1 MRFRLKLVVFLFLG
15 FTSTTSK
22 AQQVSPS
29 MLDDVS
35 YEYLEKLIAVAKEN
49 YPSMKAQQSK
59 IRMAKLSVDDAK
71 LSWFSPVGL
80 SYVYSPKTTLNLE
93 NPTFFSGYQIGF
105 SLNIATLLK
114 TPIAIK
120 QSKEDLKIA
129 NYDLEEAILS
139 QATEVKKRYFNYLL
153 ALRVLKLNTQTNLDA
168 QSLLSKLKYKYE
180 RSEVEFE
187 TFNSALTSAINST
200 QSKFN
205 AETSYLISKS
215 SLEELLGIK
224 LEQVPN

>member
-1 MRFRLKLVVFLFLG
+1 VVLFLG
-15 FTSTTSK
+15 FISTTSK

-29 MLDDVS
+29 MIEDVS
-35 YEYLEKLIAVAKEN
+35 YEFLEKLIAVAKEN

-59 IRMAKLSVDDAK
+59 IKMAKLSVSDTK
-71 LSWFSPVGL
+71 LSWLTPVGF

-93 NPTFFSGYQIGF
+93 NPTFFNGYQLGF
-105 SLNIATLLK
+105 SLNVGAILK

-120 QSKEDLKIA
+120 QSKEQLKIA
-129 NYDLEEAILS
+129 NFDFEEAVLS
-139 QATEVKKRYFNYLL
+139 QATEVKKRYFTYLL
-153 ALRVLKLNTQTNLDA
+153 ALRVLKMSTQIDLDA